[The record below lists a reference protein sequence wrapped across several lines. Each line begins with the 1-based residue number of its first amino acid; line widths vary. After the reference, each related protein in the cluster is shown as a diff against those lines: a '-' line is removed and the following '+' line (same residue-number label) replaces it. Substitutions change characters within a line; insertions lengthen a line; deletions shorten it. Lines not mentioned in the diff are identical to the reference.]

1 MSKELGRTI
10 RLRREELGL
19 TQEELARRVGWSS
32 KGSVNKVELGKVG
45 VPKSKISAL
54 AKALDMDSAELAET
68 AAIGRPISFDYCVER
83 QMRMLGYEVE
93 YDSEGN
99 VVLHHGNRQTE
110 ITDDDVQDLYR
121 TAEMALRVSLA
132 KLEQTRRSTKRPHT
146 VLVDVKDLLP
156 KEGTKRCG
164 E

>member
-10 RLRREELGL
+10 RIRREELGL

-45 VPKSKISAL
+45 VPKSKMPAL

-68 AAIGRPISFDYCVER
+68 AAIGRPVSFNYCVER
-83 QMRMLGYEVE
+83 QMRMLGYEIE

-110 ITDDDVQDLYR
+110 ITDADVQDLYR
-121 TAEMALRVSLA
+121 TVELTLRVSLS
-132 KLEQTRRSTKRPHT
+132 KLEQTRRSTTAPR
-146 VLVDVKDLLP
+146 VARVNVKEILDR
-156 KEGTKRCG
+156 EGTRRCG